1 MADIQHL
8 FPSQDQLGEG
18 PLWDYRQQQL
28 FWVDIDGKRIHQLDL
43 VTCIYTVFHIP
54 VKVGVLGLRR
64 SGGFVMAT
72 QNGFAFW
79 QPETNEISYITDP
92 EADKPLSRF
101 NDGAVDRVGRFWA
114 GSYGAKNN
122 HLYRL
127 DADLSVQRLASGLK
141 IPNGI
146 GWSPDNRYLYFTDS
160 MKHKIYR
167 YEFELETGQIRKRIT
182 WVDSEKQPG
191 VPDGLT
197 VDQEGNVWSARWD
210 GWCIDVYNPAGRQID
225 KISVPVPRPTSIC
238 FGGPDLRTLYITSA
252 RGDLDDQVLNQAP
265 LSGDLFRLE
274 VEVQGL
280 PEPLFVG

>member
-28 FWVDIDGKRIHQLDL
+28 FWVDIDGKRIHQLDP

-64 SGGFVMAT
+64 CGGFVMAT

-114 GSYGAKNN
+114 GSYGAKSN

-146 GWSPDNRYLYFTDS
+146 GWSPDNHYLYFTDS

-210 GWCIDVYNPAGRQID
+210 G
-225 KISVPVPRPTSIC
+225 
-238 FGGPDLRTLYITSA
+238 
-252 RGDLDDQVLNQAP
+252 
-265 LSGDLFRLE
+265 
-274 VEVQGL
+274 
-280 PEPLFVG
+280 

>member
-1 MADIQHL
+1 
-8 FPSQDQLGEG
+8 
-18 PLWDYRQQQL
+18 
-28 FWVDIDGKRIHQLDL
+28 
-43 VTCIYTVFHIP
+43 
-54 VKVGVLGLRR
+54 LGLRR

-101 NDGAVDRVGRFWA
+101 NDGAVDRAGRFWA
-114 GSYGAKNN
+114 GSYGAKSN

>member
-1 MADIQHL
+1 
-8 FPSQDQLGEG
+8 
-18 PLWDYRQQQL
+18 
-28 FWVDIDGKRIHQLDL
+28 
-43 VTCIYTVFHIP
+43 
-54 VKVGVLGLRR
+54 
-64 SGGFVMAT
+64 
-72 QNGFAFW
+72 
-79 QPETNEISYITDP
+79 
-92 EADKPLSRF
+92 
-101 NDGAVDRVGRFWA
+101 
-114 GSYGAKNN
+114 
-122 HLYRL
+122 
-127 DADLSVQRLASGLK
+127 
-141 IPNGI
+141 
-146 GWSPDNRYLYFTDS
+146 

-210 GWCIDVYNPAGRQID
+210 GWCIDVYNPDGRQID